1 MLDADLDSY
10 LGGQLQRL
18 QREARAP
25 GGGRAHAH
33 RRLHR
38 QGGRPR
44 WLSAPIVRSNFYDWM
59 ILERPFGG
67 MKRSRTTMSF
77 VDPQPRGS
85 RASRHRARLY
95 GNSVG

>member
-25 GGGRAHAH
+25 GRAHAH